1 MIQQIGEKISDHH
14 LIAYLCNIFI
24 FLVYPRR
31 NITFWKW
38 AISNNRSFLHML
50 FKEDVL
56 GRARYRHVNVKKVS
70 VCVVCVE
77 YDFFF
82 YKNKTIF
89 FFSISFPSL
98 LVACHHSLPFK
109 LAGSAFLSYLKRTN
123 SQLEGHW
130 MSKDSQIRQS
140 LTC

>member
-89 FFSISFPSL
+89 FSPFHFLPYLWPVTILCLSNLRDL
-98 LVACHHSLPFK
+98 LSCPILREPI
-109 LAGSAFLSYLKRTN
+109 LNLRDTG
-123 SQLEGHW
+123 
-130 MSKDSQIRQS
+130 
-140 LTC
+140 